1 MCYNTKAKLICPAR
15 PTDLNN
21 FVTARYTE
29 WSSVVYKLSLDR
41 DIDAL
46 ISSIR
51 TTPFKRAHQQNDDI
65 EKSSKVKQDS
75 QKVNSNRAHPIFKS
89 SKSQNYSITS
99 TSC

>member
-1 MCYNTKAKLICPAR
+1 MTCYIIGKFACAIISKAKLICAAC

-29 WSSVVYKLSLDR
+29 WWSTIYKLSLNQ

-51 TTPFKRAHQQNDDI
+51 TTPFKRARQQKDDI
-65 EKSSKVKQDS
+65 EKSSKVKQN
-75 QKVNSNRAHPIFKS
+75 KAKKLTPTEPI
-89 SKSQNYSITS
+89 
-99 TSC
+99 